1 MNIRGD
7 DEMHERDQEL
17 TELRNYGHKLL
28 NELRYPKIIGM
39 LQENIM
45 HIANI
50 AEEYSKEAD
59 MWHSKYNECLAKNE
73 ERQEQIKNLIKANDL
88 QSTKF
93 STVINNQA
101 EKINEMKQN
110 FERKLEELRSHR
122 NDEIAEYGRKVQAL
136 ADTQAYLDTIK
147 GETEDLKCKLEQEI
161 CQCDEKKKDYENKR
175 DEYLQQIEDNKAK
188 ISEYADLYQFKL
200 DAQKKIADAMQAAND
215 KESEANDAIAD
226 LNEKYGKEIELREKL
241 ESELEELK
249 NKLNGSVGSTD
260 SKDIQYPVVTAEA
273 HNVQQNHDD
282 DDDDGTM

>member
-1 MNIRGD
+1 
-7 DEMHERDQEL
+7 MHERDQEL

-59 MWHSKYNECLAKNE
+59 MWHSKYNECLAKNKE
-73 ERQEQIKNLIKANDL
+73 WQEQIKNLIKANDL

-110 FERKLEELRSHR
+110 FEKKLEELRSHR

-136 ADTQAYLDTIK
+136 ADTQANLDTIK
-147 GETEDLKCKLEQEI
+147 SETEALKCKLIEEI
-161 CQCDEKKKDYENKR
+161 RQCDEKKKDYKDKR
-175 DEYLQQIEDNKAK
+175 DECIQQIEDNKAK
-188 ISEYADLYQFKL
+188 LSEYAGLYQFKL
-200 DAQKKIADAMQAAND
+200 DAKKQIDDAMQAAKD
-215 KESEANDAIAD
+215 KESEANVAIAD
-226 LNEKYGKEIELREKL
+226 LNEKYNKEIELRKKL
-241 ESELEELK
+241 ESELERLK
-249 NKLNGSVGSTD
+249 TRLHGNVDSAD
-260 SKDIQYPVVTAEA
+260 SKEIQYPVVTVEA
-273 HNVQQNHDD
+273 HNEQPNHYDD
-282 DDDDGTM
+282 EEDDGTI